1 MATKVNSDVFA
12 ILAEYSKV
20 GTKKDSIYKPELL
33 NGTEKD
39 RKSFRRKVRA
49 TRDNII
55 SAFNSAT
62 NIEEKKK
69 IATAWKSFAVKV
81 YKDTTIIFE
90 ANTTDDKAATI
101 AEFVSNV
108 NKVLA
113 K

>member
-33 NGTEKD
+33 NGTEKE

-55 SAFNSAT
+55 SAFNSAP

-69 IATAWKSFAVKV
+69 IANAWKAFATKV

>member
-33 NGTEKD
+33 TGTEKE

-62 NIEEKKK
+62 NSEEKKK
-69 IATAWKSFAVKV
+69 IATAWKSFATKV